1 MNINP
6 LDFLKNFQNMQS
18 QLGEMQEKMKN
29 IIVTGSSGAGMVS
42 VTMNGQMQV
51 QDVSI
56 SPEAV
61 DPAEVGML
69 EDLIL
74 AAFTDAFNKVK
85 DELREELSSLT
96 GGAPIP
102 PGFMGM

>member
-6 LDFLKNFQNMQS
+6 LEFLKNFQNMQS
-18 QLGEMQEKMKN
+18 QLNEMQEKMKD
-29 IIVTGSSGAGMVS
+29 ITVTGSSGGDMVK

-51 QDVSI
+51 QEVSI

-61 DPAEVGML
+61 NPAEVGML
-69 EDLIL
+69 EDLVL

-85 DELREELSSLT
+85 DKLRDELSSLT
-96 GGAPIP
+96 GGAPLP

>member
-6 LDFLKNFQNMQS
+6 LEFLKNFQNMQS

>member
-6 LDFLKNFQNMQS
+6 FDFLKNFQNMQS
-18 QLGEMQEKMKN
+18 QLGEMQEKMKD
-29 IIVTGSSGAGMVS
+29 ITVSGASGGGMVT

-51 QDVSI
+51 LDVSI

-69 EDLIL
+69 EDLVL

-85 DELREELSSLT
+85 DKLKEEISTLT
-96 GGAPIP
+96 GGAPLP